1 MQGIMIMMVMAM
13 MLVMMRI
20 LVMMGCAIRNDDMT
34 AWLMAPATLMAQ
46 NV

>member
-1 MQGIMIMMVMAM
+1 MIVMVMAM
-13 MLVMMRI
+13 MLVMTMMRI

-34 AWLMAPATLMAQ
+34 AWLMARGTLMAQ

>member
-1 MQGIMIMMVMAM
+1 MVMAM
-13 MLVMMRI
+13 MLVVMMMRI

-34 AWLMAPATLMAQ
+34 VWLMARATLMAQ